1 MSCRSRPESRES
13 GNFNKM
19 KDYLDKKFESMKQ
32 KMNSPPSKK
41 KEADYSSFNKKSCL
55 LNKKSCQKQHQFNFE
70 QLELVEEAIELIEQ
84 GPITRPRLIKA
95 NLWKLNKCIKI
106 AYKSPAGLKT
116 VKKYEADSAV
126 SDSEDDMRIR
136 RAEKRAM
143 KKSKSVVRKP
153 TVR

>member
-1 MSCRSRPESRES
+1 
-13 GNFNKM
+13 
-19 KDYLDKKFESMKQ
+19 MKQ

-41 KEADYSSFNKKSCL
+41 KEADYSSFD
-55 LNKKSCQKQHQFNFE
+55 KKSCQKQHQFNFE
-70 QLELVEEAIELIEQ
+70 QLELVEEAIELIKQ
-84 GPITRPRLIKA
+84 GPITRPGLIKA

-116 VKKYEADSAV
+116 VKKYEADSVV